1 MELTAAM
8 DPITGLAPDA
18 PGQIQKRSVYM
29 KEDKRQRI
37 HNLIEAGKKHDL
49 DWVLC
54 MLPENIFYFSGFRTM
69 FYTRFIGVLIPVR
82 EERRPVL
89 IAPFFDRRLVEDAI
103 WSPHWLD
110 ETVVWG
116 PGDQFKH
123 KDPLG
128 ALAEYLGPDVRLG
141 VDAIQYDFYEQ
152 LMENFPDLEAVNL
165 KNEIHDIRMIKSEEE
180 IELIKEAF
188 ALTEKVM
195 ALVPEMLQRPI
206 TEKGLAARINYAAME
221 AGAEDNFY
229 PTLVSAGSK
238 MLAFHSPPL
247 SRPIK
252 ENEMIRVACGFQID
266 GYGSDVVRHF
276 CIGTPPEEMQQLNE
290 AYFEALDATFEMLR
304 PGIRSTDLVLAVEKV
319 YRQRGCLDRWGYSL
333 GHGLALTIHEPPR
346 LVRDDQTV
354 LRENMVLAIEPILV
368 CPPYGAIAHCDGVR
382 ITADGAQWLSR
393 ALRDLVVV

>member
-1 MELTAAM
+1 
-8 DPITGLAPDA
+8 
-18 PGQIQKRSVYM
+18 M
-29 KEDKRQRI
+29 KENQRLRI
-37 HNLIEAGKKHDL
+37 HKLIEAGKKHNL

-82 EERRPVL
+82 EERQAVL
-89 IAPFFDRRLVEDAI
+89 IAPFIDRRLVEDDI

-110 ETVVWG
+110 ETVIWG
-116 PGDQFKH
+116 PGVQFKH
-123 KDPLG
+123 KEPFE
-128 ALAEYLGPDVRLG
+128 ALAEYLSPSVRLG
-141 VDAIQYDFYEQ
+141 VDAIQYDLYEQ
-152 LMENFPDLEAVNL
+152 LLEKLPDLEVTNL

-180 IELIKEAF
+180 IELIKKAF

-195 ALVPEMLQRPI
+195 ALVPEMLQKPI
-206 TEKGLAARINYAAME
+206 TEKGLAARINYAALE

-247 SRPIK
+247 SRLIK
-252 ENEMIRVACGFQID
+252 KNEMIRVACGLQID

-290 AYFEALDATFEMLR
+290 AYFEALDATFGMLR
-304 PGIRSTDLVLAVEKV
+304 PGIRSTELILAVEKV
-319 YRQRGCLDRWGYSL
+319 YRKRGCLDKWGYSL
-333 GHGLALTIHEPPR
+333 GHGLGLTIHEPPK
-346 LVRDDQTV
+346 LVGDDQTV

-368 CPPYGAIAHCDGVR
+368 CPPYGAIAHCDGVL
-382 ITADGAQWLSR
+382 ITADGGQWLSTG
-393 ALRDLVVV
+393 LRDLVVV